1 MAAPS
6 FHRLRVV
13 ERRAETADAIAL
25 GFAVPAPL
33 REAYRYRQGQF
44 VTLRASIDGEE
55 LRRSYSVCES
65 VGAYRDGAPLRI
77 AIKRVAGGRFSNWA
91 NDHLREGSEIEVA
104 PPDGRFQ
111 VPLDPSSRR
120 RYAAFAG
127 GSGITPVLSLIATTL
142 ETEPLAEF
150 TLVYGNRGSASI
162 MFVEALEALKNR
174 HLRRLRLI
182 HVLADEDHE
191 IELFNGVLDE
201 ARCARLLTTLVPAAQ
216 IDVAFV
222 CGPQPMMDAV
232 ERALLAAGVPSP
244 RILIERFGLP
254 GALPAP
260 VAPVRPQADAGASAD
275 VVLEV
280 DGKSRRLRVP
290 FDGPSLL
297 DAGIAAGANL
307 PWACKAGVCSTC
319 RARVLEGE
327 VRMLRNHALDDDEVA
342 RGFVLSCQ
350 AHPVSDRV
358 VISFDER

>member
-1 MAAPS
+1 MAAPP

-25 GFAVPAPL
+25 GLAVPASL
-33 REAYRYRQGQF
+33 RDAYRYLPGQF
-44 VTLRASIDGEE
+44 VTLRARLGDEE

-91 NDHLREGSEIEVA
+91 NDHLHEGSEIEVA

-111 VPLDPSSRR
+111 VPLDPASRR
-120 RYAAFAG
+120 RYVAFAG

-142 ETEPLAEF
+142 ETEPQAAF
-150 TLVYGNRGSASI
+150 TLVYGNRSSASI
-162 MFVEALEALKNR
+162 MFVETLEALKNR
-174 HLRRLRLI
+174 YLQRLRLI

-191 IELFNGVLDE
+191 IELFSGVLDE
-201 ARCARLLTTLVPAAQ
+201 ARCSRLLATLVPAPR

-232 ERALLAAGVPSP
+232 ERALLAAGVPSS
-244 RILIERFGLP
+244 RILIERFGVP
-254 GALPAP
+254 GAPPPAP
-260 VAPVRPQADAGASAD
+260 ARPAAPSSEGACAE

-290 FDGPSLL
+290 FEGTSLL

-350 AHPVSDRV
+350 AHPVSARV
-358 VISFDER
+358 VLSFDER

>member
-1 MAAPS
+1 M
-6 FHRLRVV
+6 L
-13 ERRAETADAIAL
+13 
-25 GFAVPAPL
+25 
-33 REAYRYRQGQF
+33 
-44 VTLRASIDGEE
+44 
-55 LRRSYSVCES
+55 
-65 VGAYRDGAPLRI
+65 
-77 AIKRVAGGRFSNWA
+77 N
-91 NDHLREGSEIEVA
+91 
-104 PPDGRFQ
+104 
-111 VPLDPSSRR
+111 VPLDPASRR
-120 RYAAFAG
+120 RYVAFAG

-150 TLVYGNRGSASI
+150 TLVYGNRATASI

-201 ARCARLLTTLVPAAQ
+201 ARCARLLATLVPASQ

-232 ERALLAAGVPSP
+232 ERALLAAGVPAP

-254 GALPAP
+254 GAAP
-260 VAPVRPQADAGASAD
+260 TVAPVRAQADAGPGAE

-327 VRMLRNHALDDDEVA
+327 VRMLRNHALDDDELA

>member
-1 MAAPS
+1 MAAPH

-13 ERRAETADAIAL
+13 ERRAETADAIAI
-25 GFAVPAPL
+25 GFDVPAPL
-33 REAYRYRQGQF
+33 RAAYRYLPGQF
-44 VTLRASIDGEE
+44 VTLRARIDDQE

-65 VGAYRDGAPLRI
+65 AGAYAAGAPLRV

-91 NDHLREGSEIEVA
+91 NDHLREGSEIDVA
-104 PPDGRFQ
+104 TPDGRFN
-111 VPLDPSSRR
+111 VPLDAASAR
-120 RYAAFAG
+120 RYVAFAG

-142 ETEPLAEF
+142 EAEPLADF

-174 HLRRLRLI
+174 HLQRLRLI

-201 ARCARLLTTLVPAAQ
+201 ARCARLLASLVPAAR
-216 IDVAFV
+216 IDVAYV
-222 CGPQPMMDAV
+222 CGPQPMMDAA
-232 ERALLAAGVPSP
+232 ERALLAAGVPSS
-244 RILIERFGLP
+244 RILIERFGVP
-254 GALPAP
+254 GVPRSAPPPA
-260 VAPVRPQADAGASAD
+260 VQAPDGASAE
-275 VVLEV
+275 VVIEV

-290 FDGPSLL
+290 FEGTSLL

-327 VRMLRNHALDDDEVA
+327 VRMLRNHALDDDELA

-358 VISFDER
+358 VLSFDER